1 MKQELNRKL
10 REEVLGFFYVVI
22 IRIKG
27 GMVWKKM
34 NFQLSEDEY
43 KIRSL
48 PYAFTELGI
57 NRIEDVDY
65 IEN

>member
-1 MKQELNRKL
+1 MA
-10 REEVLGFFYVVI
+10 
-22 IRIKG
+22 
-27 GMVWKKM
+27 WKKM

-48 PYAFTELGI
+48 SYTFTELGI

-65 IEN
+65 IEKLNDKVKVNS